1 VTTLPAESS
10 AFTTGWV
17 LNAVVGLE
25 LATPLVWVVKTSLVA
40 APKVEGEKFELV
52 AVVRPVALALRV

>member
-1 VTTLPAESS
+1 M
-10 AFTTGWV
+10 
-17 LNAVVGLE
+17 LNAEVGLE

-52 AVVRPVALALRV
+52 AVVRPLALALRV